1 MCGIFGAVSLRRAP
15 LVHPGCLPAMAAA
28 LAHRGPDGEQIVGHE
43 RARIGA
49 RRLAIMDLTTGDQPF
64 QSPDRRIWMVCNGE
78 IYNAPALRRE
88 GARAGYPFRSTGDIE
103 TIVPLYERLGPD
115 AVARLEGMFGLAV
128 WDDARE
134 RLVLARDRAGEKPLF
149 WSEVAGELR
158 FASEVQALL
167 VYPDQPRRLD
177 PLGVALYAA
186 LGYVPAPYTLL
197 AGISKLAPAHVLVAD
212 RGGLTVSRYWDPA
225 AVAAQPPVLDGPA
238 ALRDTLL
245 RAVERELMSDVPVGV
260 FTSGGLDSSLLA
272 AAAARVLAGER
283 IHTYTVK
290 FAEPGYDESG
300 YAEAVTHSIRT
311 IHHVVTADDQALERA
326 FALVTHSLAE
336 PMGDPA
342 ILPTYL
348 LAEAAREQVKV
359 VLSGEGADEL
369 FGGYPTYLGHKAA
382 GLYRRVPR
390 AARAALGWLVNRLP
404 TSTGKVTI
412 EFMLK
417 QLVAAAELP
426 LLERHLTW
434 FGALGPDAGALTW
447 ASALL
452 DRFPAAASVN
462 RLLWLDFLSY
472 LPDNLLAKVDR
483 GTMLAS
489 IEARAPFLDREVM
502 ELALPAPAA
511 LKVRGLST
519 KVILK
524 AAARGLVPDAVIR
537 RRKRGLSV
545 PVARWLNSGLASLAD
560 RHLKAPRLF
569 PGAPT
574 ARLLA
579 EHRSGRRNHARRLW
593 PILMAELWAERWG
606 VDAGPRDG
614 GRSPG
619 EGPGGS
625 GGTA

>member
-1 MCGIFGAVSLRRAP
+1 
-15 LVHPGCLPAMAAA
+15 MAAA
-28 LAHRGPDGEQIVGHE
+28 LAHRGPDGEHIVGHA
-43 RARIGA
+43 RARLGA

-64 QSPDRRIWMVCNGE
+64 QNPDRTIWMVCNGE

-88 GARAGYPFRSTGDIE
+88 CARAGYPFRSTGDIE
-103 TIVPLYERLGPD
+103 TIVPLYERLGRD
-115 AVARLEGMFGLAV
+115 AVARLDGMFGLAV
-128 WDDARE
+128 WDDVRE

-167 VYPDQPRRLD
+167 VYPDQPRRLN
-177 PLGVALYAA
+177 PVAVALYAA
-186 LGYVPAPYTLL
+186 LGYVPAPYTLF
-197 AGISKLAPAHVLVAD
+197 AGISKLPPAHVLVAD

-225 AVAAQPPVLDGPA
+225 AVAARRSALDRPA
-238 ALRDTLL
+238 TLRDALL

-272 AAAARVLAGER
+272 AAAARVMPGER
-283 IHTYTVK
+283 IHTYAVK

-311 IHHVVTADDQALERA
+311 IHHEVTADDQALGRA
-326 FALVTHSLAE
+326 FELVTRSLAE

-348 LAEAAREQVKV
+348 LAEAAREHVKV

-369 FGGYPTYLGHKAA
+369 FGGYPTYLGHHAA
-382 GLYRRVPR
+382 GWYAHVPR
-390 AARAALGWLVNRLP
+390 AARAALRGLVNRLP

-426 LLERHLTW
+426 PLERHLTW
-434 FGALGPDAGALTW
+434 FGALGPDARTLAW
-447 ASALL
+447 ASAQL
-452 DRFPAAASVN
+452 DRFPVGASVN
-462 RLLWLDFLSY
+462 RLLWLDFLTY

-489 IEARAPFLDREVM
+489 IEARAPYLDREVM

-511 LKVRGLST
+511 LKVRGLTT

-524 AAARGLVPDAVIR
+524 AAAHGLVPNAVIH

-545 PVARWLNSGLASLAD
+545 PVARWLNTGLAALAD
-560 RHLKAPRLF
+560 RHLRAPRLF

-574 ARLLA
+574 GRLLA
-579 EHRSGRRNHARRLW
+579 EHRSGRRNHARQLW
-593 PILMAELWAERWG
+593 PVLMAELWAERWAVEPAAAG
-606 VDAGPRDG
+606 EDQSPGAGPECTG
-614 GRSPG
+614 GN
-619 EGPGGS
+619 
-625 GGTA
+625 A